1 MSSRSKLVQAGRMM
15 SAMRVSLLYQTSW
28 LTTNSSL
35 GLWYIRTHFV
45 VSDMVPMK
53 EPP

>member
-1 MSSRSKLVQAGRMM
+1 MT
-15 SAMRVSLLYQTSW
+15 SAMRVSLCHQMSW

-35 GLWYIRTHFV
+35 GLWYMRTQLL
-45 VSDMVPMK
+45 VSLMVPMN